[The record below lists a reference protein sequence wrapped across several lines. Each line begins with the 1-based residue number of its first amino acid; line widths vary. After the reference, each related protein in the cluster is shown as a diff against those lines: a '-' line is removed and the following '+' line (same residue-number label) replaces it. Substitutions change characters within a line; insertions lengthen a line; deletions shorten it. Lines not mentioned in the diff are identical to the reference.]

1 MGGVFTGRCVLLW
14 IGVFDHLFIY
24 ISVLQSFNVREWM
37 SSNTGELETH
47 SVKPYTKSDLASI
60 SLPNVIRDYTLTAAQ
75 KIPVNPLLYLYPD
88 IPKDV
93 AFGRYYISSSDG
105 RYSLFNHSFIQK
117 RRQDK
122 SVKLK
127 QQRSIACCI
136 RLRCRSQGCNITK

>member
-1 MGGVFTGRCVLLW
+1 
-14 IGVFDHLFIY
+14 
-24 ISVLQSFNVREWM
+24 M
-37 SSNTGELETH
+37 SSNTGEPKTH

-75 KIPVNPLLYLYPD
+75 KIPVNPLVYLYPD
-88 IPKDV
+88 IPKDD
-93 AFGRYYISSSDG
+93 AFGHYYISSSDG

-127 QQRSIACCI
+127 QQMSICWHLFQAKWLSNLTNFYFVMVENNTTVHKDYLGTLLLYNLSGTC
-136 RLRCRSQGCNITK
+136 SITF